1 MIKLFGM
8 VSISNI
14 ITFLFSL
21 LLCVSCR
28 QSENGLSEKSAGQV
42 RDEVLTTL
50 RQYHKDIRYEGMLA
64 ELKYLDSTDLFSWY
78 APGYTGPIGYDSVAG
93 ILAEMAPLY
102 SSVSHRWDSLTVN
115 PESRTEAS
123 YSGTVTSSMTQQT
136 GYTDTIRFREEGTM
150 IKRKDGWKLVTGKT
164 VVIE

>member
-1 MIKLFGM
+1 MLSFSN
-8 VSISNI
+8 SII
-14 ITFLFSL
+14 FLAAI
-21 LLCVSCR
+21 LLCLSCR
-28 QSENGLSEKSAGQV
+28 QSENGLSEKSAANV
-42 RDEVLTTL
+42 REEVLSTL

-102 SSVSHRWDSLTVN
+102 SSVSHRWDSLSVI
-115 PESRTEAS
+115 PQSRTEAS
-123 YSGTVTSSMTQQT
+123 YSGTVTSSMTQRS
-136 GYTDTIRFREEGTM
+136 GFTDTIRFREEGTM